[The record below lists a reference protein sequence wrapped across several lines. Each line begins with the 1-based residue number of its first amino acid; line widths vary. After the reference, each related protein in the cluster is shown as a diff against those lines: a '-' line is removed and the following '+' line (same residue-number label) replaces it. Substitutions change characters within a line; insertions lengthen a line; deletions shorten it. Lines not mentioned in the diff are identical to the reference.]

1 MERMDQALRALL
13 QAALSELGSEA
24 PALTDVTIEPA
35 PGCFELRLWLVFSNG
50 YGHLPTCAGACH
62 AFCERHAAWDVETF
76 RQTLLREA
84 RRMYARMLQE
94 KEQRTWIRRLMQRL
108 PNGIERAMRSRRAT
122 WALYERDARHFDGG
136 TPEAQ
141 GRSLQLLTANLTAAQ
156 REQYRIGQYFDV
168 TGGTSGKRYRVRHG
182 RSMNIE
188 QLDESG
194 QRVCGWCFLPK
205 GRLVAGDIMLSQKVA
220 LELYELEGIQV
231 AHKIAATHH

>member
-1 MERMDQALRALL
+1 MERRRSPTSRLNARR
-13 QAALSELGSEA
+13 G
-24 PALTDVTIEPA
+24 
-35 PGCFELRLWLVFSNG
+35 FELRLWLEFSNG
-50 YGHLPTCAGACH
+50 NRTFTNLGAGACY

-94 KEQRTWIRRLMQRL
+94 KERRTWFRRLMQRL
-108 PNGIERAMRSRRAT
+108 ANCIERAMRSRRAT
-122 WALYERDARHFDGG
+122 CTLYARDARHFDDG

-141 GRSLQLLTANLTAAQ
+141 KRSLQLLTANLTAAQ
-156 REQYRIGQYFDV
+156 REQYRVGQYFDV

-194 QRVCGWCFLPK
+194 RRVCGLCFLPK
-205 GRLVAGDIMLSQKVA
+205 GRLVAGDIMLAQKVA
-220 LELYELEGIQV
+220 LELYELEALQV